1 MTPAVVSAP
10 RIVHRQWTGAQ
21 LRAAAE
27 RHAIIQGHTSYA
39 PAAAAV
45 ASYARHIDLRRLR
58 EMVAAATGGTQGT
71 YWMVAALTMAH
82 LALSFPQA
90 LTETQRALLLEPLAA
105 AEQLTV
111 PRCADPCYAPKKSAH
126 SSTGPG
132 RRINGQVSA
141 GNGGSAR
148 DPVPRGRPSESR
160 PQLSSSHSRP
170 LDCTATVTPS
180 T

>member
-58 EMVAAATGGTQGT
+58 E
-71 YWMVAALTMAH
+71 MVAALTMAH